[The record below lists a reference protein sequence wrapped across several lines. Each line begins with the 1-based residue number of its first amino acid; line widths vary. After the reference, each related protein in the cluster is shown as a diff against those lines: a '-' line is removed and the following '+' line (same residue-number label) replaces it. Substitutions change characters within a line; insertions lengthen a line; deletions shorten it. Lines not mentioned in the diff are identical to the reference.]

1 MSLKKYKAKVKLANN
16 SVQEI
21 VVQADTYFNAKA
33 MIESQ
38 YGKGKIFSGPVETK

>member
-1 MSLKKYKAKVKLANN
+1 MAIKNYKAKIKLPNN

-21 VVQADTYFNAKA
+21 VIQADIYFNAKA

-38 YGKGKIFSGPVETK
+38 YGKEKIFSGPVETK